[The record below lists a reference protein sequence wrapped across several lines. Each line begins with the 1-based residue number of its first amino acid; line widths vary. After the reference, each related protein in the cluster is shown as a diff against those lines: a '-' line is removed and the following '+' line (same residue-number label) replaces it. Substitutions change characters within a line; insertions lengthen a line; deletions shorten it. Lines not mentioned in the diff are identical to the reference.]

1 MPIYEYTCVGCQGEF
16 ELLVR
21 GGEIPRCPQC
31 ESDDLQ
37 RQLSVPAVARNAGS
51 ELPICDT
58 PQLGC
63 GAPACQRG
71 CQFE

>member
-1 MPIYEYTCVGCQGEF
+1 MPIYEYTCFGCKGEF

-21 GGEIPRCPQC
+21 GGETPRCPHC
-31 ESDDLQ
+31 DGDELQ
-37 RQLSVPAVARNAGS
+37 RQLSAPAAAPRNTN
-51 ELPICDT
+51 ELPICET

-63 GAPACQRG
+63 DAPACQRG

>member
-1 MPIYEYTCVGCQGEF
+1 MPIYEYTCFGCKGEF

-21 GGEIPRCPQC
+21 GGETPLCPHC

-37 RQLSVPAVARNAGS
+37 RQLSVPASARNAN
-51 ELPICDT
+51 ERPIRDT
-58 PQLGC
+58 SQLGC

>member
-1 MPIYEYTCVGCQGEF
+1 MPIYEYTCVGCKGEF

-21 GGEIPRCPQC
+21 GAEIPRCPQC
-31 ESDDLQ
+31 ECDDLQ
-37 RQLSVPAVARNAGS
+37 RQLSVPAVSRSTN
-51 ELPICDT
+51 ELPICET

-63 GAPACQRG
+63 GAPVCQRG